1 MNKKILFNHPILGDI
16 TFSDVINDLKLII
29 DDTKNFE
36 EIILNLLREYQM
48 SDEDISTL
56 FNYSVLNRLE
66 WILFLLENNIQSDE
80 KQNIFLSFHWQT
92 SHKNE

>member
-80 KQNIFLSFHWQT
+80 K
-92 SHKNE
+92 